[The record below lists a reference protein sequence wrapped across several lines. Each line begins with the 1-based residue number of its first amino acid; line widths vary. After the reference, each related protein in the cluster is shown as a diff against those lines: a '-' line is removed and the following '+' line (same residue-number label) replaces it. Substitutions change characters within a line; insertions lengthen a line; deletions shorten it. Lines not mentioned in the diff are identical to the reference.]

1 MPPGLPHAQHTQ
13 VWEQTDMEPPE
24 PHGLREVGVLGGSRE
39 MEGHGMDGLFWAWPG

>member
-1 MPPGLPHAQHTQ
+1 MPCPMPPGLPHAQHTQ

-39 MEGHGMDGLFWAWPG
+39 MEGHGMDGLF